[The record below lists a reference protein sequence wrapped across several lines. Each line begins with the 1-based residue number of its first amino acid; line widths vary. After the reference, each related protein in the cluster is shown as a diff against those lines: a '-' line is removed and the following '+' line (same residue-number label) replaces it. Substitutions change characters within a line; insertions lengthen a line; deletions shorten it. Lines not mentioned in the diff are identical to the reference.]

1 MNVIHR
7 QHLPPSGVEFSCQ
20 ASLTPSTLSRYSD
33 VILSSRS
40 RPKPITNLIIARST
54 LLQVFELCLTDDDDF
69 ENNHLR
75 NHEENKNKK
84 KKYKLFHVC
93 EHRLHGRVTGIQR
106 LTTLDTQEDGLDRLL
121 VSFQDAKMTLLEWSN
136 PAADLV
142 PISLHTFEKL
152 PQITQGD
159 LPRDFQAQ
167 LEVDP
172 LSRCAVLLL
181 PQATLAV
188 LPFFQDQL
196 DLDGL
201 GLSGGLNS
209 ALGPEQQRFQSL
221 PYASSFILDFNQQL
235 LNHLPPVLENQQ
247 RPIKSVIALKFLP
260 GFSEPTLAV
269 LYQTQYTW
277 SARLENDTNST
288 ALIVLTLDLGSNHFP
303 IISHTKN
310 LPYDAHGLVACPK
323 ELAGVLV
330 LCADM
335 ILHVDQSSKIIGVAT
350 NGWIKHTSELQ
361 IPRQETVQLITPA
374 TNVAH
379 LLSNNLERGEDLE
392 DGEEQDDKHMP
403 DGHEE
408 LLIRLD
414 NSKIVFSKPDLA
426 FVFLRNGQ
434 VFSLQFQR
442 DGRTLTKL
450 IFEKFDVRSIIPSTV
465 TKLSD
470 ECLFVG
476 SMLGDSALYAIDEL
490 YIQTSNDRPTN
501 AQIQTSKVVKTQT
514 NIDIDEDIYG
524 ERVEA
529 NHAQA
534 NDPSR
539 LYDTHISNSAE
550 DGRTGGLQSPKPFLR
565 LCDVIEAHGPIRD
578 FTMASTGVENMP
590 LELLACTGSGD
601 LGGLS
606 VFHREIPLRKR
617 RKLSLDQSASKI
629 RALFVTPL
637 LDDGMSADE
646 RRLIWMV
653 RSGPRTEI
661 ATYGDSDEISI
672 INTFPEKTLAVSSF
686 FGRRFVVQVTNTVIK
701 LLSSS
706 LEEAQV
712 IQPEPAVRI
721 KRASITEDYVMLE
734 TYCGLKL
741 IYQGNHESKTLSKL
755 PFPPESDEVQ
765 TASILKVALPV
776 YSKYASKSRSGAT
789 EIKTVNEEEDLYN
802 NVQQDSNGDVEMQPK
817 ADSTEEIKSQTTG
830 DCNEACWL
838 FTTTRNGSFQI
849 RDLPTLALVYT
860 AARIDTLPETI
871 SDEEKFDGDTQP
883 VELFGAVDEAAPPE
897 QIAHIFGFLTGA
909 IASRPH
915 LAVMLKNGA
924 FAVYE
929 ILTNFTIPIRL
940 PEKEG
945 HPAVL
950 LKKVIARQLES
961 IQDHDEIPA
970 EPEDHDMEQSSPN
983 DEETPSRSFTSI
995 KMDGKFKGIYLAGQ
1009 PPVWLLSTDHGPC
1022 RIYDSPE
1029 GKTIQ
1034 SITQLSDG
1042 FLMSLTESS
1051 FENEDQTPE
1060 SESSL
1065 WETFISE
1072 YVCFDRDISSTLVKT
1087 GRPFNKV
1094 FYDSSSQTVVG
1105 ASYLETAFANFD
1117 EEGNL
1122 MWQPD
1127 DDSLIRAT
1135 TFRSS
1140 LELILPGKW
1149 VTIDG
1154 YEFQQNEWVTS
1165 MANVEL
1171 DTRSTVSGRR
1181 QFVGVG
1187 TTCNRAEDLAARGG
1201 IYVFEI
1207 IQVNRA
1213 ERHHE
1218 YNRAL
1223 RLRYYEET
1231 KACVT
1236 AVDAINGYFLHSMG
1250 QKLYAKCFEQDERL
1264 LAVGFLDIKPYATC
1278 LRIFKN
1284 FILLGDAVKGI
1295 TLVAFQ
1301 EEPYKLIELGHTYV
1315 DLKCSTV
1322 DFLVIDAKLA
1332 IVATD
1337 LNGIIRIF
1345 EYNPTN
1351 IESQGGQKLLCRTEF
1366 NTSSEMSCSM
1376 QFGKRLSPKDE
1387 AKVMGTFFASLDGSI
1402 SSLVPAKDA
1411 VYKRL
1416 QLVQTRLTRHIQH
1429 FAGLNP
1435 KGHRTV
1441 RNDMVSRA
1449 INRGILDGELLMK
1462 FELLSISQQREI
1474 ASLAGS
1480 DRETVLVNLQNLRGL
1495 W

>member
-54 LLQVFELCLTDDDDF
+54 LLQVFELCLTDDDF

-434 VFSLQFQR
+434 
-442 DGRTLTKL
+442 
-450 IFEKFDVRSIIPSTV
+450 
-465 TKLSD
+465 LSD

-686 FGRRFVVQVTNTVIK
+686 FGKDLSFSKPNT
-701 LLSSS
+701 SG

-765 TASILKVALPV
+765 TASILKSLYPF
-776 YSKYASKSRSGAT
+776 T
-789 EIKTVNEEEDLYN
+789 TVNEEEDLYN

-838 FTTTRNGSFQI
+838 FTTTRNGSFQVRGNRLLRASSLIWI

-909 IASRPH
+909 IASPPSSCI
-915 LAVMLKNGA
+915 
-924 FAVYE
+924 YE

-995 KMDGKFKGIYLAGQ
+995 KMDGKFKGIYLA
-1009 PPVWLLSTDHGPC
+1009 
-1022 RIYDSPE
+1022 
-1029 GKTIQ
+1029 
-1034 SITQLSDG
+1034 
-1042 FLMSLTESS
+1042 
-1051 FENEDQTPE
+1051 
-1060 SESSL
+1060 
-1065 WETFISE
+1065 
-1072 YVCFDRDISSTLVKT
+1072 DISSTLVKT

-1094 FYDSSSQTVVG
+1094 FYDSSSQTVV
-1105 ASYLETAFANFD
+1105 
-1117 EEGNL
+1117 EGNL

-1154 YEFQQNEWVTS
+1154 YEFQQNEWGDVDGQS
-1165 MANVEL
+1165 
-1171 DTRSTVSGRR
+1171 
-1181 QFVGVG
+1181 
-1187 TTCNRAEDLAARGG
+1187 EDLAARGG

>member
-7 QHLPPSGVEFSCQ
+7 QHLPPSGTEFSCQ

-33 VILSSRS
+33 RILTHKN

-54 LLQVFELCLTDDDDF
+54 FLQVFELCLLDEDLPQH
-69 ENNHLR
+69 NNLVA
-75 NHEENKNKK
+75 HEEKK
-84 KKYKLFHVC
+84 KKNYKLFHVC
-93 EHRLHGRVTGIQR
+93 EHRLHGRVTGVQR

-136 PAADLV
+136 SVADLV

-167 LEVDP
+167 LEIDP
-172 LSRCAVLLL
+172 LCRCAVLLL

-201 GLSGGLNS
+201 GHNGDLNS
-209 ALGPEQQRFQSL
+209 ALGSEKQRFETF
-221 PYASSFILDFNQQL
+221 PYASSFILDLNQQI
-235 LNHLPPVLENQQ
+235 LNHLSSAIDDQQ

-277 SARLENDTNST
+277 SARLENDTNTT

-310 LPYDAHGLVACPK
+310 LPYDAHALVACPK

-335 ILHVDQSSKIIGVAT
+335 ILHVDQSSKIIGVVT
-350 NGWIKHTSELQ
+350 NGWAKHTSDLQ
-361 IPRQETVQLITPA
+361 IPRQETVRLITPA
-374 TNVAH
+374 
-379 LLSNNLERGEDLE
+379 NNTSPHPEHQSHRPEDLE
-392 DGEEQDDKHMP
+392 DGEEQDDTP
-403 DGHEE
+403 LPLPEGHEK
-408 LLIRLD
+408 LLIRLE
-414 NSKIVFSKPDLA
+414 NSKIVFNKPDSA

-434 VFSLQFQR
+434 VFNLQLQR

-450 IFEKFDVRSIIPSTV
+450 IFEKFDVRSIVPSTAIRL
-465 TKLSD
+465 TD
-470 ECLFVG
+470 DCLFVG
-476 SMLGDSALYAIDEL
+476 SMSGDSVLYTIDGLHVQPPTDTPSNARVSPSKAI
-490 YIQTSNDRPTN
+490 
-501 AQIQTSKVVKTQT
+501 KTQT
-514 NIDIDEDIYG
+514 NLDIDEDIYG
-524 ERVEA
+524 ERVEP
-529 NHAQA
+529 NHAQP
-534 NDPSR
+534 NDISHLYNSNPS
-539 LYDTHISNSAE
+539 ISVDDSSA
-550 DGRTGGLQSPKPFLR
+550 GGLLSSKPFLR
-565 LCDVIEAHGPIRD
+565 LSDAIQAHGPIRD
-578 FTMASTGVENMP
+578 FTMAATGVGNMP
-590 LELLACTGSGD
+590 LELLACTGAGD
-601 LGGLS
+601 LGGLT

-617 RKLSLDQSASKI
+617 RKLNLNSSASRI
-629 RALFVTPL
+629 NALFFTSL
-637 LDDGMSADE
+637 IIENDGILEESKLFWVLRA
-646 RRLIWMV
+646 
-653 RSGPRTEI
+653 GPRTEI
-661 ATYGDSDEISI
+661 ATYEESGEVSLV
-672 INTFPEKTLAVSSF
+672 TTLPETTLAVSPF
-686 FGRRFVVQVTNTVIK
+686 FEKRFVVQVTDTAIR
-701 LLSSS
+701 LYTSS
-706 LEEAQV
+706 LKEVQV
-712 IQPEPAVRI
+712 VHPEPAAKI
-721 KRASITEDYVMLE
+721 IRASVMENYVMLE
-734 TYCGLKL
+734 THCGLKL
-741 IYQGNHESKTLSKL
+741 IYQGCHESKTLSKL
-755 PFPPESDEVQ
+755 PFPPDGHETQ
-765 TASILKVALPV
+765 TASLLKAALPI
-776 YSKYASKSRSGAT
+776 YNLKHTTNSDIMPK
-789 EIKTVNEEEDLYN
+789 ILNEEDDLYN
-802 NVQQDSNGDVEMQPK
+802 NIPKDSSGDVEMLYKDLAEDVKP
-817 ADSTEEIKSQTTG
+817 QTAEN
-830 DCNEACWL
+830 CAEACWL
-838 FTTTRNGSFQI
+838 LTTTKSGSFHI
-849 RDLPTLALVYT
+849 RDLPTLAIVFT
-860 AARIDTLPETI
+860 ANRLDTLPETI
-871 SDEEKFDGDTQP
+871 SAEDKLEDDNQP
-883 VELFGAVDEAAPPE
+883 VDFFGSVDEATPIEP
-897 QIAHIFGFLTGA
+897 IALIFGFLTGA
-909 IASRPH
+909 IATRPH

-929 ILTNFTIPIRL
+929 ILTSFTL
-940 PEKEG
+940 MKQLAEKEG

-950 LKKVIARQLES
+950 LKKVIGRQFEA
-961 IQDHDEIPA
+961 IQNLDETPA
-970 EPEDHDMEQSSPN
+970 QSENHDMEHTNHTNGRTNLHP
-983 DEETPSRSFTSI
+983 RSFTSL
-995 KMDGKFKGIYLAGQ
+995 KVDGKFSGFYLAG
-1009 PPVWLLSTDHGPC
+1009 PSPVWFLSTDHGPC

-1029 GKTIQ
+1029 GMTIHGFA
-1034 SITQLSDG
+1034 QLPDG
-1042 FLMSLTESS
+1042 FLMSLTESTS
-1051 FENEDQTPE
+1051 ENNNQAQN
-1060 SESSL
+1060 SEPTL

-1072 YVCFDRDISSTLVKT
+1072 YVCFDREIPSTLVKT

-1094 FYDSSSQTVVG
+1094 FYDSSSETVVG
-1105 ASYLETAFANFD
+1105 ASYLETAFATFD

-1127 DDSLIRAT
+1127 DDSLIGAT

-1165 MANVEL
+1165 MTTVDL
-1171 DTRSTVSGRR
+1171 DSRSTRSGRR

-1207 IQVNRA
+1207 IRVNPS
-1213 ERHHE
+1213 ERHRE
-1218 YNRAL
+1218 YDRSL

-1236 AVDAINGYFLHSMG
+1236 AVDAINGYFLHTMG

-1278 LRIFKN
+1278 LRVFKN

-1301 EEPYKLIELGHTYV
+1301 EEPYKLVELGHTYV

-1337 LNGIIRIF
+1337 LNGVIRIF

-1351 IESQGGQKLLCRTEF
+1351 IESQAGQKLLCRTEF
-1366 NTSSEMSCSM
+1366 NTSSEMTCSM
-1376 QFGKRLSPKDE
+1376 QFGKRPSAKDE
-1387 AKVMGTFFASLDGSI
+1387 AKVMGTCFASLDGSI

-1411 VYKRL
+1411 VHKRL

-1462 FELLSISQQREI
+1462 FELLSISQQMEI

-1480 DRETVLVNLQNLRGL
+1480 DRETVLVNLLNLRGL